1 MNIKFNTAYTIGKE
15 ELPFTKFP
23 VMLKMLGKNGLVINH
38 NYENDVKCAEMIIC
52 ISDTLKSNISDKLKK
67 SSFYSIM
74 INAGTDSGIK
84 ENEAVVIRYVF
95 EGVAETKLLG
105 LVELNHAT
113 AEGM

>member
-1 MNIKFNTAYTIGKE
+1 
-15 ELPFTKFP
+15 
-23 VMLKMLGKNGLVINH
+23 
-38 NYENDVKCAEMIIC
+38 
-52 ISDTLKSNISDKLKK
+52 
-67 SSFYSIM
+67 M